1 MDLQVY
7 PDRMV
12 EDLFWVYPDQRGE
25 EDLPQACQ
33 AGVGPSGLARFENI
47 SSWMGAI
54 IATIN
59 SQTRYPAG

>member
-25 EDLPQACQ
+25 GLLQVCQ
-33 AGVGPSGLARFENI
+33 VDAGPSDLARFENI
-47 SSWMGAI
+47 SSWVGAVMG
-54 IATIN
+54 TIN
-59 SQTRYPAG
+59 SQTGYPAA